1 MISAWLTSRTGDE
14 QVRTPCIR
22 SSVCLGQGA
31 RIDVL
36 PKDILSSMFLLEDG
50 FSTSGI
56 TVCEITTQV

>member
-1 MISAWLTSRTGDE
+1 MISAWLTSRTGD
-14 QVRTPCIR
+14 VSRTPCIR